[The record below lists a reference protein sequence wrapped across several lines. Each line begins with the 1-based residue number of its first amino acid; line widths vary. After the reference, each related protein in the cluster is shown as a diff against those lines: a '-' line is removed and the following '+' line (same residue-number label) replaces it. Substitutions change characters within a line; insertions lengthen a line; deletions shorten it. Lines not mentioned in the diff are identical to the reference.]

1 MTISLRN
8 YQTDAINKIVE
19 SFERGVGKQL
29 IICPTGSGKTIIM
42 AALAKRLGKRTLLLA
57 HREELIKQA
66 KDKFKMVWPEVESGI
81 CMADQNEPDKFVVF
95 GSVQS
100 CSRDSR
106 LQQLKENNFE
116 LLLIDE
122 AHHASSPSYQKII
135 DGLGFTGAYKKGL
148 VVGVTAT
155 PMRSDD
161 KELGDTFEE
170 IPYSISIGT
179 MIRAGYLS
187 PVNGRRVLT
196 KTSIQGV
203 RNRAGDF
210 AIGELSEAIN
220 TPERNGF
227 IAETYRKHASNR
239 KGVAFCCDVQHC
251 KDLAEAF
258 RIAQIPAKAIYGD
271 MDGLE
276 RKSALEELKNGQIQ
290 IATSCGVL
298 TEGFDEPTISCVAMA
313 RPTKFKGLY
322 IQCVGRG
329 LRLHPSKSDCLVL
342 DFADEGHNLE
352 TVASLGKTIPE
363 AQYAG
368 EGSEAEEKEKRA
380 FSIQIKKVCDE
391 EFDILGTARF
401 IWLPIGD
408 DEWSLADDEGNEIVL
423 YPRDGGYIARAY
435 WRSGKEQLLVESPL
449 PIEYCSGTCED
460 FARTHFKLNFASTE
474 SPWLSSEEPLTEGQ
488 ESFLEKKGVSTQG
501 MTKAVASMKIREV
514 IAKQRKQYRTMS
526 NEPITTKQAYFL
538 KERGVNL
545 EGMSKLDA
553 VRIISKIKKESN
565 VVNA

>member
-1 MTISLRN
+1 MNTALRHYQEEAISKTIR
-8 YQTDAINKIVE
+8 
-19 SFERGVGKQL
+19 SFDKGITRQL
-29 IICPTGSGKTIIM
+29 LTLPTGSGKTIIM
-42 AALAKRLGKRTLLLA
+42 AALAKQLGKRTLFLA
-57 HREELIKQA
+57 HREELITQA
-66 KDKFKMVWPEVESGI
+66 IAKFKLIWPEAKVGV
-81 CMADQNEPDKFVVF
+81 CMAEQNETDKEVVF
-95 GSVQS
+95 ESVQS
-100 CSRDSR
+100 CSRDAR
-106 LQQLKENNFE
+106 LNQLKGNGFD

-122 AHHASSPSYQKII
+122 AHHANSPSYLKVIES
-135 DGLGFTGAYKKGL
+135 LGFRGKDPSKL
-148 VVGVTAT
+148 LVGVTAT

-161 KELGDTFEE
+161 KELGDIFEKTT
-170 IPYSISIGT
+170 YSISIGT

-187 PVNGRRVLT
+187 PVNGRKVLT

-203 RNRAGDF
+203 HTRAGDF

-220 TPERNGF
+220 TPERNQF

-258 RIAQIPAKAIYGD
+258 RMAQIPSKAIYGD
-271 MDGLE
+271 MDSLE
-276 RKSALEELKNGQIQ
+276 RKNALEELKNGQIQ
-290 IATSCGVL
+290 IATSCGVP

-352 TVASLGKTIPE
+352 TVASLGRTIPK

-368 EGSEAEEKEKRA
+368 EASEKEEKEKRA
-380 FSIQIKKVCDE
+380 FSIQIKRICDE

-423 YPRDGGYIARAY
+423 FPKDGGYIAKAY
-435 WRSGKEQLLVESPL
+435 WRSGRESPL

-474 SPWLSSEEPLTEGQ
+474 SPWLSSEEPPTEGQ
-488 ESFLEKKGVSTQG
+488 RAFLEKKGVSTQG

-538 KERGVNL
+538 KERGVNP
-545 EGMSKLDA
+545 EGMSKLNA
-553 VRIISKIKKESN
+553 VRVIGKIKKESN